1 MPSST
6 SSDTPSHMVSSLDQ
20 RVTQWMSVVSVSVGR
35 ARNSSH
41 VQLFGSR
48 PPGVEDDPRARGVC
62 GGGAADR
69 TGKSRVT
76 YCPGGTRS
84 AGAASRLRWKPR
96 ETGLMPVDYP

>member
-20 RVTQWMSVVSVSVGR
+20 RVTQWMSVVSVSVGS

-41 VQLFGSR
+41 VQLTGSR
-48 PPGVEDDPRARGVC
+48 PPSIENVHLDSGVC
-62 GGGAADR
+62 GVGPADR
-69 TGKSRVT
+69 TGKSLVT

-84 AGAASRLRWKPR
+84 AGAASRLRRKPR
-96 ETGLMPVDYP
+96 ETGLIAAGY